1 MLQNQIGL
9 SVCDFIIKRRTKSG
23 ESEEKIP
30 GTDAFRFSCDFR
42 SALTLGASD
51 SCVCACERETET
63 NTTWT
68 ISKAFDCTQ
77 KQTHWETS
85 LHLQGGEGG
94 FSQIRRRAPL
104 PTVRRASEA

>member
-9 SVCDFIIKRRTKSG
+9 SVCDFIIKRRTNSG

-51 SCVCACERETET
+51 SCVC
-63 NTTWT
+63 
-68 ISKAFDCTQ
+68 
-77 KQTHWETS
+77 
-85 LHLQGGEGG
+85 
-94 FSQIRRRAPL
+94 
-104 PTVRRASEA
+104 V